1 MDDVVTVLLIL
12 VVSSI
17 IAGIVAVVV
26 MSSTKKN
33 KTAKS
38 ECGANKPPKTPPQD
52 VARFI
57 IVLADAFFSE
67 YSDGKVGDDFQRLA
81 ASMSNKFTV
90 SHISGIRALVED
102 RCAVLEIPRLNDF
115 TKERIRDIIR
125 QIRAA
130 GQRNYGDDV
139 VAADVPLLYVGKYR
153 ILGARKKNVEG
164 GDEGIR
170 ERNAEKIVDA
180 LSKIDVLVEDTTTRE
195 RKFVNIGLHPEDV
208 QDLMA
213 LENFYSTNR
222 EFFKSMFQAIESEMK
237 RLNIKF

>member
-1 MDDVVTVLLIL
+1 MDDVVVVLLLLL

-17 IAGIVAVVV
+17 IAGIVAAVV
-26 MSSTKKN
+26 MTEKK
-33 KTAKS
+33 KTVRS
-38 ECGANKPPKTPPQD
+38 ECGANKPPQTPPQD

-57 IVLADAFFSE
+57 IVLVDAFFSE
-67 YSDGKVGDDFQRLA
+67 YSNGKVSDDFQRLA

-125 QIRAA
+125 QVRTA
-130 GQRNYGDDV
+130 GQRRNYGDDV

-195 RKFVNIGLHPEDV
+195 IKFVNIGFHPEDV

-222 EFFKSMFQAIESEMK
+222 EFFESMLRAIRDEMK
-237 RLNIKF
+237 RLNITF